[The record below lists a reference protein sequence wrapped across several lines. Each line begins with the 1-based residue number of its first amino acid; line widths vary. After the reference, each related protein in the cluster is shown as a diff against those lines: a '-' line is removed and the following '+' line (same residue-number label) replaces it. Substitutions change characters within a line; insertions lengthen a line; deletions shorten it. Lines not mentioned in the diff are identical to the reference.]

1 MMGETVHT
9 APEKWRHFRPAHPV
23 GISVVDCGPLPA
35 VIAESQV
42 VGRHKV
48 APEARR
54 TGDACKHRYVF
65 FFFLNTPALIY
76 RFCFVSHS
84 LRESRP
90 CVMTPVNSVSRR
102 ASNSNQWI
110 LSSVFAHHA
119 PPLMSSSSSEPWE
132 PHRPQHRQL

>member
-9 APEKWRHFRPAHPV
+9 GPEKWRHFRPTHPV
-23 GISVVDCGPLPA
+23 SISIMDGGPLPA

-42 VGRHKV
+42 VGRYKV
-48 APEARR
+48 TPETRR
-54 TGDACKHRYVF
+54 TGDTGKHWYVC
-65 FFFLNTPALIY
+65 FLLTLQLIY
-76 RFCFVSHS
+76 HFCFVSHS
-84 LRESRP
+84 VMESRP